1 MGTKAGVALGRAMG
15 RLSLLCA
22 ARPAAT
28 IVGIVVVTLGM
39 GLGMTRLSTESN
51 LLDILPEG
59 NPHTVAA
66 QNASGEF
73 RGFYD
78 FATVFYAVDA
88 AKCERV
94 SSERMP
100 YRLSDP
106 ACGNITDEAYVRG
119 MEEVFQFLAAEAPA
133 TEYAIDLAGIVKTV
147 NYTNSGYFGD
157 DPQAAIAQ
165 AVLTG
170 HLDRIGAPRPEAWA
184 MPGTDPEGE
193 LLYEAAWRGANAAD
207 DSIKDVVAPTWR
219 AGRTLLFF
227 NSTGYD
233 RVELG
238 QQVYAAVAVY
248 EKAVRDCDDGTPST
262 PCRLQWNV
270 FADEGFA
277 VRGVSTLD
285 AHATQVTQRDL
296 VRLAPIVVVA
306 MLAIMLLSFRDARVI
321 LVSAVNLGVAFV
333 WTAGL
338 MGWLGIP
345 FSALNLTIIPIILGV
360 GIDYGIQMVSEYLDH
375 KQQGLTDEE
384 AFAKAGEL
392 SGMAMFLATLT
403 TVAGLL
409 LMLWSPS
416 VLMGQLA
423 IVTSIALTVCF
434 LFAMTM
440 VPALL
445 VLTHRGARKRPEDG
459 SATVQ
464 ALCHWVGG
472 HRLAVAAAIVV
483 VSGLAFTSI
492 DDLETEAFGNPELNY
507 PKGDRVRDDSE
518 TIDDLFFGGSGGTVS
533 NYLIVEGDMTRPEA
547 HRFLDRLTANL
558 EADPDLKGF
567 NTASLT
573 RVVRAWV
580 AINQGTPDAVISQI
594 IGRAP
599 SQPVQDVQYPQTQ
612 AEIESTLDDI
622 FGGPFANFM
631 TILLNPRHPAAEG
644 QGVRGYDM
652 GMVPFDTRQDLS
664 YEEAV
669 RVWDATEAVIAKTQA
684 EVPDSGVQVHQF
696 GNNAVSKLFIDEE
709 LPWVN
714 KVGIASFLLVTVLI
728 AALTRSWR
736 ATLAVATVMA
746 LASLWWL
753 ATLPPL
759 GIGLSVGLMLPLV
772 FISAIGSDS
781 ALHLVWNL
789 EHVPDPR
796 RVYRYVGK
804 AVTIAIATDAI
815 AFLVFAFQTDLL
827 VRKTMLATVA
837 SVTALWF
844 ATMFVVPMF
853 YPPPK
858 ADQVNGSGGG
868 GGGGD
873 GGGRKGKA
881 APARPSSA
889 PVDRLPG
896 ASPGFRPIELA
907 SARPSPDGRA
917 A

>member
-1 MGTKAGVALGRAMG
+1 MGTKGGAVLGRAMG

-28 IVGIVVVTLGM
+28 IMGIVLITGVM

-51 LLDILPEG
+51 LLDILPQG
-59 NPHTVAA
+59 NPHTIAA
-66 QNASGEF
+66 QNASAEF

-78 FATVFYAVDA
+78 FATVFYSVDA

-94 SSERMP
+94 SAERMP

-106 ACGNITDEAYVRG
+106 NCGNITDEAYVRG

-170 HLDRIGAPRPEAWA
+170 RLDRVGAPQAEAWA

-207 DSIKDVVAPTWR
+207 DSIKDVVAPTWQ

-227 NSTGYD
+227 NSTGYG

-238 QQVYAAVAVY
+238 GQVYAAVAAY
-248 EKAVRDCDDGTPST
+248 QKAVRDCDDGTPST
-262 PCRLQWNV
+262 PCRLEWNV
-270 FADEGFA
+270 FSDDGFA

-285 AHATQVTQRDL
+285 AHATKVTQRDL
-296 VRLAPIVVVA
+296 VKLAPIVVVA

-321 LVSAVNLGVAFV
+321 LVSAVNLGVAFL

-338 MGWLGIP
+338 MGWLDIP

-375 KQQGLTDEE
+375 KQQGRTDEE
-384 AFAKAGEL
+384 AFGKAGEL
-392 SGMAMFLATLT
+392 SGMAMFLATVT
-403 TVAGLL
+403 TVGGLL

-416 VLMGQLA
+416 ILMGQLA
-423 IVTSIALTVCF
+423 VVTSIALTVCF

-440 VPALL
+440 IPALL

-459 SATVQ
+459 SAAVQ

-472 HRLAVAAAIVV
+472 HRLAVATAIVI

-507 PKGDRVRDDSE
+507 PRGDRVRDDSE
-518 TIDDLFFGGSGGTVS
+518 TINDVFFGGSGGTVS

-594 IGRAP
+594 LGRAP
-599 SQPVQDVQYPQTQ
+599 AQPVQDVQYPQTQ

-622 FGGPFANFM
+622 FNGPFANFM
-631 TILLNPRHPAAEG
+631 TILLNPRHDDG
-644 QGVRGYDM
+644 TGYDM

-664 YEEAV
+664 YEEAA
-669 RVWDATEAVIAKTQA
+669 RVWDATEAVIATTQA
-684 EVPDSGVQVHQF
+684 EVPGSGVRVHQF

-728 AALTRSWR
+728 GALTRSWR

-772 FISAIGSDS
+772 FISAIGSDN

-789 EHVPDPR
+789 EHVPDAR

-804 AVTIAIATDAI
+804 AVTVAIATDAI

-858 ADQVNGSGGG
+858 AEQGGGGMGGG
-868 GGGGD
+868 GGGA
-873 GGGRKGKA
+873 GGGGKDMA
-881 APARPSSA
+881 ARARPSGAA
-889 PVDRLPG
+889 PSRFPG
-896 ASPGFRPIELA
+896 ASPGFQPIELA
-907 SARPSPDGRA
+907 SARPSPGGQVI
-917 A
+917 